1 MAPAIV
7 CCDDPSAEIVL
18 EETFGPVLVVQRA
31 ENWDE
36 AVGLCNGVKQ
46 GLVAA
51 LFSTSPVL
59 IDDFLRRA
67 QAGILKINSSTADAA
82 VDLPFGG
89 WKASGIGPPEH
100 YPANHEFFTRWQA
113 TYFPPGEP
121 DR

>member
-1 MAPAIV
+1 LRLAKTLLQRRAAAK
-7 CCDDPSAEIVL
+7 AEWSEWNERHARSEPDWRIAA
-18 EETFGPVLVVQRA
+18 R
-31 ENWDE
+31 E
-36 AVGLCNGVKQ
+36 AVSVKQ

-51 LFSTSPVL
+51 LFSTSPAL

-113 TYFPPGEP
+113 TYFPRGES